1 MSVGSLARTKRGER
15 SPAVPAAPRRQRGA
29 SLLEVLIS
37 VLILGI
43 GMLGIAA
50 MQATA
55 LRNSNSS
62 LEQSQAVIQTYA
74 ILDAMRVN
82 REAAIA
88 DAYDGEFC
96 DVPDAAGDL
105 VSADQRRWMQAL
117 KGSLGSGAC
126 GAVECDGN
134 DCTITVEWDDS
145 RATESGTDGVIA
157 GSTQRTTVTRTRI

>member
-1 MSVGSLARTKRGER
+1 MSVGSLARTKRGGR
-15 SPAVPAAPRRQRGA
+15 CAAALAASRCQRGA

-126 GAVECDGN
+126 GAVDCDGN

>member
-1 MSVGSLARTKRGER
+1 MIGFSVTPGK
-15 SPAVPAAPRRQRGA
+15 PAPVTSIAGRRRQQGA

-50 MQATA
+50 LQATA
-55 LRNSNSS
+55 LRNSQSS

-74 ILDAMRVN
+74 MFDAMRVN

-88 DAYDGEFC
+88 GAYNGELC
-96 DVPDAAGDL
+96 DVPAAAGDL
-105 VSADQRRWMQAL
+105 VSGDLRRWMQSVTD
-117 KGSLGSGAC
+117 SLGEGSCGTIAC
-126 GAVECDGN
+126 IGD

-145 RATESGTDGVIA
+145 RASEGGADGVTA
-157 GSTQRTTVTRTRI
+157 GLSDRQTVTRTRI

>member
-1 MSVGSLARTKRGER
+1 MSVGSLPRTNRGER
-15 SPAVPAAPRRQRGA
+15 RAAVPAAPRRQHGA

-43 GMLGIAA
+43 GMLGVAA

-82 REAAIA
+82 REQAING
-88 DAYDGEFC
+88 AYNAEFC

-105 VSADQRRWMQAL
+105 VAADQRRWMQAL
-117 KGSLGSGAC
+117 TGSLGTGSC
-126 GAVECDGN
+126 GEVDCDGD
-134 DCTITVEWDDS
+134 DCTITVQWDDS
-145 RATESGTDGVIA
+145 RASDAGDSGVTA
-157 GSTQRTTVTRTRI
+157 GALERTTVTRTRI